1 MLNNLACNIEPNE
14 RVTRIVIGAV
24 LLILELIGLGRFL
37 VPLIAIVL
45 ILEGVFGWCG
55 IPILAEKF
63 KLNDLFKKKEQQ

>member
-1 MLNNLACNIEPNE
+1 MLNLPCNIEPNE
-14 RVTRIVIGAV
+14 RVTRIIIGAV

-45 ILEGVFGWCG
+45 IAEGIIGWCG

-63 KLNDLFKKKEQQ
+63 KLYDLFKKKEQQ